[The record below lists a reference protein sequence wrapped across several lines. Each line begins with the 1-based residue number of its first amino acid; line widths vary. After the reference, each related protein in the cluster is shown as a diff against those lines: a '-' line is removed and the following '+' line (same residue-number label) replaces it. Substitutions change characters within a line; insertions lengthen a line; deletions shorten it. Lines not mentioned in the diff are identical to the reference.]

1 MKNELALTE
10 NQKLLAGLR
19 DMFRVVEVNNNRID
33 SLDGRVEQIES
44 ALEREVLITNRQ
56 ASAVSF
62 AVKARVREIL
72 DNKADYDKLGKKCFS
87 ALYRELYA
95 RFAIAS
101 YRDLPRK
108 EFASVMRLI
117 GEWFP
122 VQKMSS

>member
-1 MKNELALTE
+1 MSTELTMTE
-10 NQKLLAGLR
+10 DRQIINRLQ
-19 DMFRVVEVNNNRID
+19 DVFRITVVNTNRID
-33 SLDGRVEQIES
+33 SLDGRIGQIES
-44 ALEREVLITNRQ
+44 TLEREVLITNRQ

-62 AVKARVREIL
+62 AVKARIRELL
-72 DNKADYDKLGKKCFS
+72 DDKTDYDKISKKYFS

-108 EFASVMRLI
+108 EFAPVMRLI

-122 VQKMSS
+122 VQKMSN